1 MEIIADRLKQIPPYL
16 FMQMR
21 DKIRQFEKEGIDY
34 ISLAI
39 GDPAEPTPPH
49 IIESLRQAVLDPIN
63 HRYPTD
69 EQKGMYD
76 FRLAVAHWYRR
87 KYGVAVNPDTEVL
100 CLSGSKEGIHY
111 LIMAVVNGGDF
122 VLVTNPGYPGYRA
135 NILLAG
141 AEPYDIPILAENHY
155 LPDLDAIPEDVCRKA
170 RVFFLNYPN
179 NPTGACASE
188 AFFSR
193 LVDWAEHHRILLVN
207 DNPYSEFVF
216 PGCQKLSLLQI
227 PGAKGLGI
235 EFNSLSKSFNMTGWR
250 IGMVVGNPDIIGA
263 MSKYKENVS
272 SGVFNVIQLAS
283 IKALEEGDR
292 DIDRMMAI
300 YSRRRQMA
308 LEAFKRMGIPVEA
321 GMGTFYLWV
330 PVPEGRSSA
339 AFATWLLEEAHVLV
353 TAGTAYG
360 QYGEGYFRISLT
372 VSDDRLAEALERIDR
387 CLNGLR

>member
-1 MEIIADRLKQIPPYL
+1 
-16 FMQMR
+16 
-21 DKIRQFEKEGIDY
+21 
-34 ISLAI
+34 
-39 GDPAEPTPPH
+39 
-49 IIESLRQAVLDPIN
+49 
-63 HRYPTD
+63 
-69 EQKGMYD
+69 
-76 FRLAVAHWYRR
+76 
-87 KYGVAVNPDTEVL
+87 
-100 CLSGSKEGIHY
+100 
-111 LIMAVVNGGDF
+111 
-122 VLVTNPGYPGYRA
+122 
-135 NILLAG
+135 
-141 AEPYDIPILAENHY
+141 
-155 LPDLDAIPEDVCRKA
+155 
-170 RVFFLNYPN
+170 
-179 NPTGACASE
+179 
-188 AFFSR
+188 
-193 LVDWAEHHRILLVN
+193 
-207 DNPYSEFVF
+207 
-216 PGCQKLSLLQI
+216 
-227 PGAKGLGI
+227 
-235 EFNSLSKSFNMTGWR
+235 
-250 IGMVVGNPDIIGA
+250 

-372 VSDDRLAEALERIDR
+372 VSDDRLAEALERIGR

>member
-49 IIESLRQAVLDPIN
+49 IIESLRLAVLDPIN

-76 FRLAVAHWYRR
+76 FRLAVARWYRR
-87 KYGVAVNPDTEVL
+87 KYGVGVDPDSEVL
-100 CLSGSKEGIHY
+100 CLGGSKEGIHY
-111 LIMAVVNGGDF
+111 LVMAVVNAGDS

-141 AEPYDIPILAENHY
+141 AEPYDVPILAENNF
-155 LPDLDAIPEDVCRKA
+155 LPDLDAIPEDVCRQV

-193 LVDWAEHHRILLVN
+193 LVSWARHHRILLVN

-216 PGCQKLSLLQI
+216 TGCQKLSLLQI
-227 PGAKGLGI
+227 PGAKDLSI

-300 YSRRRQMA
+300 YARRRQMA
-308 LEAFKRMGIPVEA
+308 LDAFKRMGIPVKA

-330 PVPEGRSSA
+330 PVPDGQSSA
-339 AFATWLLEEAHVLV
+339 AFAIRLLEKAHVLV

-360 QYGEGYFRISLT
+360 QYGEGYFRVSLT
-372 VSDDRLAEALERIDR
+372 VSDDRLAEALERMDR
-387 CLNGLR
+387 CLKGPR